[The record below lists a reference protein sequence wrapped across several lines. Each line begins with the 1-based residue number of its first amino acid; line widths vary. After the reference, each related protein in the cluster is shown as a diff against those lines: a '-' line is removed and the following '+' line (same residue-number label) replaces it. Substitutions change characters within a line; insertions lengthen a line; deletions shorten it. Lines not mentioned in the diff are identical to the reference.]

1 MSDVKATMTETEW
14 LNGSEL
20 APMLQYLHGVGSN
33 RKLRLFACS
42 CFRSIWDQLK
52 EGDARRLI
60 DLAEDLVD
68 CADNASITSMF
79 FGAWNGVARM
89 FRASLSDGL
98 YSHLRHLISPHLT
111 MALVTYLTQQARI
124 ASDRPGEEAGRMHLT
139 LLRDI
144 LGNPFRPAKVD
155 RRWLTWNEETATR
168 IATAVYAERA
178 FDRLP
183 ILADALEDAGC
194 DNADLL
200 DHLRGPGPHVR
211 GCWALDLI
219 LGKG

>member
-1 MSDVKATMTETEW
+1 MTETEW
-14 LNGSEL
+14 LNGTEL
-20 APMLQYLHGVGSN
+20 TPMLQYLGNGGSS

-42 CFRSIWDQLK
+42 CFRSIWHQLK
-52 EGDARRLI
+52 EDGARRMVE
-60 DLAEDLVD
+60 LAEDLVD
-68 CADNASITSMF
+68 CADAASTTSVF
-79 FGAWNGVARM
+79 FRAWNGVAGM
-89 FRASLSDGL
+89 LRASLSDGL
-98 YSHLRHLISPHLT
+98 YAYVRDLISPNVT
-111 MALVTYLTQQARI
+111 MGLVTYLTQSTWLV
-124 ASDRPGEEAGRMHLT
+124 SDRPGEEASRLHLA

-144 LGNPFRPAKVD
+144 RGNPFRPATVD
-155 RRWLTWNEETATR
+155 KRWLTWNEETVTR

-194 DNADLL
+194 DDADLL